1 MAPLKASDLTFSS
14 LIHAAQAIREGKIT
28 SLELTKHII
37 ERIEKHNPEL
47 NAIVTFTKTEAIT
60 QAKAADEALSRGES
74 LGPLH
79 GVPIT
84 IKDCFEVAGVRT
96 TAGAKR
102 LSDHVPEED
111 ATTVSR
117 LREAGAVILGKT
129 NVPIYAGD
137 WQSYNE
143 VFGTTNNPWNL
154 ETTPGGS
161 TGGGA
166 AAVAA
171 GLSFLSLGSDIG
183 GSIRI
188 PSTFCGLYGHKP
200 TINILPYRG
209 HIPRRHTPLLTVAGP
224 IARSPEDLKLALEV
238 MGGPDTEE
246 AKAYS
251 WALPPSRCE
260 SLSDY
265 RVGYVLDHPHSPL
278 SGEVKETVQGAVEKL
293 EGKVSTLDEGW
304 PPGVDPVK
312 QYTTY
317 RFLIASVYASFLK
330 DEKFDELREKAK
342 IQDGSHEAFVSLA
355 WTAPHKLRQKALA
368 ERMEARAVWQ
378 RYFET
383 HDAFL
388 LPAAFTTAFPHDH
401 SVPQWH
407 RKIQTPEG
415 PRSYEDIYFWITFA
429 TFTGLPA
436 TIAPVGASSAGLPI
450 GIQIMGP
457 YLEDATPIDFAT
469 RTMELFGGFKTP
481 PGYED

>member
-1 MAPLKASDLTFSS
+1 MGDSMVSELTFAS
-14 LIHAAQAIREGKIT
+14 LSEAAEAIRAGKIT
-28 SLELTKHII
+28 SQELTEYIIRRI
-37 ERIEKHNPEL
+37 ERHNPSL
-47 NAIVTFTKTEAIT
+47 NAIITFTKTEAIA
-60 QAKAADEALSRGES
+60 QAKAADEALARGEV

-102 LSDHVPEED
+102 LSDHIPEED
-111 ATTVSR
+111 AATVSR
-117 LREAGAVILGKT
+117 LRAAGAVILGKT

-143 VFGTTNNPWNL
+143 VFGTTNNPWDID
-154 ETTPGGS
+154 TTPGGS

-171 GLSFLSLGSDIG
+171 GLSYLSLGSDIG

-188 PSTFCGLYGHKP
+188 PSTFCGLYGHKS

-238 MGGPDTEE
+238 MGGPDAEA

-251 WALPPSRCE
+251 WTLPPSRCE

-265 RVGYVLDHPHSPL
+265 RVGYVLDHLQCPL
-278 SGEVKETVQGAVEKL
+278 SGEVREAVQGAVEKL
-293 EGKVSTLDEGW
+293 EGKVSTLEEGW
-304 PPGVDPVK
+304 PPGVDPIK

-317 RFLIASVYASFLK
+317 RFLISSVYASFLK
-330 DEKFDELREKAK
+330 EEEFDELRKRAK
-342 IQDGSHEAFVSLA
+342 DQDGSHEAFVSLA
-355 WTAPHKLRQKALA
+355 WTAPHKLRQRALT
-368 ERMEARAVWQ
+368 ERMEARASWQ
-378 RYFET
+378 KYFET

-401 SVPQWH
+401 STPQWH
-407 RKIQTPEG
+407 REIQTPEG
-415 PRSYEDIYFWITFA
+415 PRSYEDLYFWITFA

-436 TIAPVGASSAGLPI
+436 TIAPIGASSSGLPI
-450 GIQIMGP
+450 GIQIIGP
-457 YLEDATPIDFAT
+457 YLEDATSIDFASKT
-469 RTMELFGGFKTP
+469 KELFGGFKP
-481 PGYED
+481 PTGYGD

>member
-1 MAPLKASDLTFSS
+1 MGGLMASELTFAS
-14 LIHAAQAIREGKIT
+14 LTQAAEAIRDGKIT
-28 SLELTKHII
+28 SLELTEHII
-37 ERIEKHNPEL
+37 QRIERHNPPL
-47 NAIVTFTKTEAIT
+47 NAIVTFTKTEAIA
-60 QAKAADEALSRGES
+60 QAKAADEALARGDV

-111 ATTVSR
+111 AATVSR
-117 LREAGAVILGKT
+117 LRKAGAVILGKT

-143 VFGTTNNPWNL
+143 IFGTTNNPWNL
-154 ETTPGGS
+154 GMTPGGS

-166 AAVAA
+166 AAVAS
-171 GLSFLSLGSDIG
+171 GLSYLSLGSDIG

-200 TINILPYRG
+200 TLNILPYRG

-224 IARSPEDLKLALEV
+224 IARSPEDLKLALAV
-238 MGGPDTEE
+238 MGGPDSEE

-251 WALPPSRCE
+251 WALPPSRRE
-260 SLSDY
+260 SLSEY
-265 RVGYVLDHPHSPL
+265 RIGYVLDHPSCPL
-278 SGEVKETVQGAVEKL
+278 CGEVREAVQGAVEKL
-293 EGKVSTLDEGW
+293 EGKVSALDEGW

-312 QYTTY
+312 QYSTY

-330 DEKFDELREKAK
+330 DEEFDELRERAK
-342 IQDGSHEAFVSLA
+342 DQDGSHEAFVALA
-355 WTAPHKLRQKALA
+355 WTAPHKFRQRALA
-368 ERMEARAVWQ
+368 ERMEAREAWQ

-383 HDAFL
+383 YDAFL
-388 LPAAFTTAFPHDH
+388 LPASFTTAFPHDH
-401 SVPQWH
+401 STPQWH
-407 RKIQTPEG
+407 REIPTSEG
-415 PRSYEDIYFWITFA
+415 PRPYEDLYFWITFA

-436 TIAPVGASSAGLPI
+436 TIAPIGASSSGLPI
-450 GIQIMGP
+450 GIQIIGP
-457 YLEDATPIDFAT
+457 YMEDATSIDFAT
-469 RTMELFGGFKTP
+469 MTKELFGGFKP
-481 PGYED
+481 PAGYED

>member
-1 MAPLKASDLTFSS
+1 M
-14 LIHAAQAIREGKIT
+14 AIRNGEVT
-28 SLELTKHII
+28 SAELTANIL
-37 ERIEKHNPEL
+37 ERIERLNPGI
-47 NAIVTFTKTEAIT
+47 NAIVTLMMDEALAA
-60 QAKAADEALSRGES
+60 AKVADETLSRGEIM
-74 LGPLH
+74 GPLH

-102 LSDHVPEED
+102 LSDNVPGED

-143 VFGTTNNPWNL
+143 VFGTTNNPWNHEL
-154 ETTPGGS
+154 TPGGS

-171 GLSFLSLGSDIG
+171 GLSYLSLGSDIG
-183 GSIRI
+183 GSIRV

-238 MGGPDTEE
+238 MGGLEKEDGI
-246 AKAYS
+246 AYK
-251 WALPPSRCE
+251 WALPPARHGA
-260 SLSDY
+260 LADY
-265 RVGYVLDHPHSPL
+265 RVGYILDHPHCPV
-278 SGEVKETVQGAVEKL
+278 SGEVGEALREAMEKL
-293 EGKVSTLDEGW
+293 EGRVSSLDEGW

-312 QYTTY
+312 QYTSY
-317 RFLIASVYASFLK
+317 RFLISSVYAGFLK
-330 DEKFDELREKAK
+330 DEDFDRLRERAK
-342 IQDGSHEAFVSLA
+342 NQDGSHDAFFSHA
-355 WTAPHKLRQKALA
+355 WTAPHKVRQKALD
-368 ERMEARAVWQ
+368 ERMEAREAW
-378 RYFET
+378 RRFFET

-388 LPAAFTTAFPHDH
+388 LPSTFTTAFPHDH
-401 SVPQWH
+401 STPQWH
-407 RKIQTPEG
+407 REISTPEG
-415 PRSYEDIYFWITFA
+415 PRPYEDLYFWITFA

-436 TIAPVGASSAGLPI
+436 TIAPIGASSSGLPVA
-450 GIQIMGP
+450 IQIIGP
-457 YLEDATPIDFAT
+457 YLEDATPIDFAA
-469 RTMELFGGFKTP
+469 RTMDLFGGFKP
-481 PGYED
+481 PAGYED

>member
-1 MAPLKASDLTFSS
+1 MEGSIAAELTFAS
-14 LIHAAQAIREGKIT
+14 LTRAAEAIRDGRIT
-28 SLELTKHII
+28 SMELTEHII
-37 ERIEKHNPEL
+37 RRIERHNPAL
-47 NAIVTFTKTEAIT
+47 NAIVTFTKDEAIA
-60 QAKAADEALSRGES
+60 QAKAADEAIARGEV
-74 LGPLH
+74 LGLLH

-102 LSDHVPEED
+102 FSDHVPDED

-117 LREAGAVILGKT
+117 LKEAGAVILGKT

-143 VFGTTNNPWNL
+143 VFGTTNNPWGL
-154 ETTPGGS
+154 DLTPGGS

-171 GLSFLSLGSDIG
+171 GLSYLSLGSDIG
-183 GSIRI
+183 GSIRV

-224 IARSPEDLKLALEV
+224 ISRSPEDLKLALEV
-238 MGGPDTEE
+238 MGGPDAEE
-246 AKAYS
+246 GIAYN
-251 WALPPSRCE
+251 WTLPPSRCE

-265 RVGYVLDHPHSPL
+265 RLGYVLDHPSCPL
-278 SGEVKETVQGAVEKL
+278 SGEVGEAVHGAIEKL
-293 EGKVSTLDEGW
+293 EGKVSALDEGW

-330 DEKFDELREKAK
+330 DEKFDELRERAK
-342 IQDGSHEAFVSLA
+342 NQDGNHEAFVSLA

-368 ERMEARAVWQ
+368 ERMEARAAWQ

-388 LPAAFTTAFPHDH
+388 LPAAFTPAFFHDH
-401 SVPQWH
+401 STPQWH
-407 RKIQTPEG
+407 RKIQMPEG

-436 TIAPVGASSAGLPI
+436 TIAPIGVSSTGLPI

-457 YLEDATPIDFAT
+457 YLEDATPIDLAT
-469 RTMELFGGFKTP
+469 RTKELFGGFKIP

>member
-1 MAPLKASDLTFSS
+1 MGGSTAPELTFAS
-14 LIHAAQAIREGKIT
+14 LTQVAKAIRDGKIT
-28 SLELTKHII
+28 SLELTEHII
-37 ERIEKHNPEL
+37 RRIERHNPAL
-47 NAIVTFTKTEAIT
+47 NAIVTFTKAEAT
-60 QAKAADEALSRGES
+60 SQAKAADEVLARGET
-74 LGPLH
+74 LGLLH

-84 IKDCFEVAGVRT
+84 IKDCFEVKGVRT
-96 TAGAKR
+96 TAGAKK
-102 LSDHVPEED
+102 LSDHLPEED
-111 ATTVSR
+111 AATVSR

-171 GLSFLSLGSDIG
+171 GLSYLSLGSDIG
-183 GSIRI
+183 GSIRV

-200 TINILPYRG
+200 TLNILPYRG

-238 MGGPDTEE
+238 MGGPDAEE

-251 WALPPSRCE
+251 WTLPPSRCE
-260 SLSDY
+260 SLSEY
-265 RVGYVLDHPHSPL
+265 RLGYVLDHPSCPL
-278 SGEVKETVQGAVEKL
+278 SGDVRTAVHGAVEKL
-293 EGKVSTLDEGW
+293 EGKVSALEEGW
-304 PPGVDPVK
+304 PPGVDPAK

-330 DEKFDELREKAK
+330 DEEFDEFRERARD
-342 IQDGSHEAFVSLA
+342 QDGSHEAFVSLA
-355 WTAPHKLRQKALA
+355 WTAPHKLRQRALG
-368 ERMEARAVWQ
+368 ERMEARAAWQ

-401 SVPQWH
+401 STPQWQ
-407 RKIQTPEG
+407 RKIPTPEG
-415 PRSYEDIYFWITFA
+415 PRPYEDLYFWITFA

-436 TIAPVGASSAGLPI
+436 TIAPIGASSSGLPI
-450 GIQIMGP
+450 GIQIIGP

-469 RTMELFGGFKTP
+469 LTKELFGGFRP
-481 PGYED
+481 PAGYMG

>member
-1 MAPLKASDLTFSS
+1 MEGSIATKLTFAS
-14 LIHAAQAIREGKIT
+14 LTQTVEAIREGRIT
-28 SLELTKHII
+28 SQELTEHII
-37 ERIEKHNPEL
+37 ERIARHNPTL
-47 NAIVTFTKTEAIT
+47 NAVITLTKNEAIA
-60 QAKAADEALSRGES
+60 QAKAADNAFARGEVI
-74 LGPLH
+74 GPLH

-84 IKDCFEVAGVRT
+84 IKDCFEVAGIRT

-102 LSDHVPEED
+102 LSDHVPKED
-111 ATTVSR
+111 AATVSR

-143 VFGTTNNPWNL
+143 VFGTTNNPWNP

-166 AAVAA
+166 SAVAS
-171 GLSFLSLGSDIG
+171 GLSYLSLGSDIG

-209 HIPRRHTPLLTVAGP
+209 HIPRSHTPLLTVAGP

-246 AKAYS
+246 ATAYN
-251 WALPPSRCE
+251 WALPPSRHE

-265 RVGYVLDHPHSPL
+265 RLGYVLDHPSCPL
-278 SGEVKETVQGAVEKL
+278 SEEVRKTTQGAIEKL
-293 EGKVSTLDEGW
+293 EGKVSTLEEGW
-304 PPGVDPVK
+304 PPEVDPVK

-317 RFLIASVYASFLK
+317 RFLIASVYSSFLK
-330 DEKFDELREKAK
+330 DEELDELRERAK
-342 IQDGSHEAFVSLA
+342 NQDGSHEAFTSLA
-355 WTAPHKLRQKALA
+355 WTAPHKLHQRALT
-368 ERMEARAVWQ
+368 ERMEARAAWQ

-388 LPAAFTTAFPHDH
+388 LPTAFTTAFPHDH
-401 SVPQWH
+401 SIPQWH
-407 RKIQTPEG
+407 REIPTPEG
-415 PRSYEDIYFWITFA
+415 LRPYEDLYFWITFA

-436 TIAPVGASSAGLPI
+436 TIAPIGFSPSGLPI
-450 GIQIMGP
+450 GIQIIGP

-469 RTMELFGGFKTP
+469 RTKQLFGGFKP
-481 PGYED
+481 PIGYED

>member
-1 MAPLKASDLTFSS
+1 MVSDLTFAS
-14 LIHAAQAIREGKIT
+14 LTQAAEAIRDGKIT
-28 SLELTKHII
+28 SLELTEQII
-37 ERIEKHNPEL
+37 QRIEKYNPSL
-47 NAIVTFTKTEAIT
+47 NAIVTFTKTEAKA
-60 QAKAADEALSRGES
+60 QAKLADEALARGEV

-111 ATTVSR
+111 AATVSR
-117 LREAGAVILGKT
+117 LRKAGAVILGKT

-143 VFGTTNNPWNL
+143 VFGSTNNPWNL
-154 ETTPGGS
+154 GMTPGGS

-166 AAVAA
+166 AAVAS
-171 GLSFLSLGSDIG
+171 GLSYLSLGSDIG

-238 MGGPDTEE
+238 MGGPDVEE

-251 WALPPSRCE
+251 WALPPSRCK
-260 SLSDY
+260 SLSEY
-265 RVGYVLDHPHSPL
+265 RIGYVLDHPSCPL
-278 SGEVKETVQGAVEKL
+278 SGEVRTAVQGAVEKL

-304 PPGVDPVK
+304 PPGVDPFK
-312 QYTTY
+312 QYNTY

-330 DEKFDELREKAK
+330 DEEFDGLRERAEV
-342 IQDGSHEAFVSLA
+342 QDGSHEAFVSLA
-355 WTAPHKLRQKALA
+355 WTAPHKLRQRALA
-368 ERMEARAVWQ
+368 ERMEARASWQ

-383 HDAFL
+383 HDVFL

-401 SVPQWH
+401 STPQWH
-407 RKIQTPEG
+407 RKISTPEG
-415 PRSYEDIYFWITFA
+415 LRHYEDLYFWITFA

-436 TIAPVGASSAGLPI
+436 TIAPIEASSSGLPV
-450 GIQIMGP
+450 GIQIIGP

-469 RTMELFGGFKTP
+469 MTKELFGGFKLP
-481 PGYED
+481 AGYVD

>member
-1 MAPLKASDLTFSS
+1 MGSSIATELTFTS
-14 LIHAAQAIREGKIT
+14 LTQAVEAIRNDRIT
-28 SLELTKHII
+28 SLELTEHII
-37 ERIEKHNPEL
+37 RRIERHNPAL
-47 NAIVTFTKTEAIT
+47 NAIVTFTKNEAIA
-60 QAKAADEALSRGES
+60 QAIAADEALGRGEV

-111 ATTVSR
+111 AATVSR

-166 AAVAA
+166 SAVAS
-171 GLSFLSLGSDIG
+171 GLSYLSLGSDIG

-200 TINILPYRG
+200 TLNILPYRG

-238 MGGPDTEE
+238 MGGPDAEE
-246 AKAYS
+246 ATAYS
-251 WALPPSRCE
+251 WTLPPARYA
-260 SLSDY
+260 SLSEY
-265 RVGYVLDHPHSPL
+265 RVGYILDHPSCPL
-278 SGEVKETVQGAVEKL
+278 SGEVRESVRRTVEILK
-293 EGKVSTLDEGW
+293 GKVSTLDEGW
-304 PPGVDPVK
+304 PLGVDPVK

-330 DEKFDELREKAK
+330 DEEFDELRERAK
-342 IQDGSHEAFVSLA
+342 NQDGSHEAFVSQA
-355 WTAPHKLRQKALA
+355 WTAPHKLRQRALT
-368 ERMEARAVWQ
+368 ERMEARAAWQ

-401 SVPQWH
+401 STPQWH
-407 RKIQTPEG
+407 REIPTPEG
-415 PRSYEDIYFWITFA
+415 PRPYEDLYFWITFA

-436 TIAPVGASSAGLPI
+436 TIAPIGASSSGLPI
-450 GIQIMGP
+450 GIQIIGP

-469 RTMELFGGFKTP
+469 RTKQLFGGENR
-481 PGYED
+481 GMDE